1 MSFEDLPD
9 GWKERPLTDPR
20 LVADVLDLVVS
31 DADRCAGALAVLLCD
46 ERGRLLQP
54 GIISDLDYA
63 SGESE
68 RAKMLSCFVVTMAEW
83 FDSILFALAR
93 ADGLS
98 ITADDESWARAA
110 QYACSGEVRLL
121 GFHLVTRDGSRLL
134 PGTVAAALSD

>member
-1 MSFEDLPD
+1 MSFDDLPD

-20 LVADVLDLVVS
+20 LVADVLDLMVS
-31 DADRCAGALAVLLCD
+31 DADRCAGTLAVLLCD
-46 ERGRLLQP
+46 EQGRLMQP
-54 GIISDLDYA
+54 GIISDLDY
-63 SGESE
+63 ESSEAE
-68 RAKMLSCFVVTMAEW
+68 RARMLSCFVTTMAEW

-98 ITADDESWARAA
+98 ITADDESWARAV

-134 PGTVAAALSD
+134 PGTVAAA